1 MSETTQLAKIKAP
14 TIGEVNYAANMEKV
28 FDNINENFKKIVSI
42 PFLQGIKGD
51 SFKLIE
57 RKIFDDNKNL
67 TDEGKVLLKSIYPDK
82 FTENKNYKAL
92 GINSSDFIGD
102 SAINSNEL
110 LFYAIINDAD
120 EVEEKMLGQYYY
132 FIDPEIKKLGEW
144 YSKANATALSSFK
157 DRSGFYMYN
166 ASTNLYTKTQFLP
179 NLYYDN
185 TKNDICWK
193 FNEVETGISA
203 IGIQGIPGENGTLQY
218 VRVERIEGNKTS
230 SKVNGVFNYNKTNVT
245 FEWSNDLSDLSDGN
259 ALIFAEYKEKTNS
272 PIINKI
278 IFGKITKINNGF
290 TAFWSADMI
299 IDDRLRNDE
308 IDAYFFNMRPGNN
321 PVDAPKWLAIP
332 SNADISSEEKNYG
345 HVLYIDE
352 PRKLNLQHSTNALD
366 YTAAD
371 KPKPINGNSI
381 LNIKNYTV
389 KVGNGNNDLTLAPSK
404 INLNQTTIDGTT
416 GIKSNSGT
424 ISHIKSDNI
433 ESGAGTITTFEST
446 KGTITNLKSDD
457 TNIIKALNL
466 ANGAKIYLR
475 GLNDVTN
482 TQISTTNENNTIKTT
497 IAVDP
502 TNSANNAKLNLIVKG
517 TELMTNGEYNA
528 GIVIDN
534 APKHVAI
541 GPELKAK
548 CNYKVGGGCG
558 STGIDINNAT
568 VFNASG
574 TETYIKNNE
583 SMICTE
589 SSSFGGHTY
598 LIGDVSVNSPYGINK
613 FMAKHTEEQKDNS
626 NLTTAM
632 KQQISNKLKNGTLS
646 LYGNTNF
653 HGAIFGLTGYY
664 DWAKGEELAYESNI
678 FKKSQYETH
687 SLDVCAPATIIYL
700 SADDQHIGL
709 KFRAD
714 AYNGDDIV
722 LVFTYRCKLAL
733 HTRKSYTEDE
743 VVWTTDKPGS
753 TIFMLHIRKDKFIE
767 NGIEY
772 RDVGYHNYKVFM

>member
-57 RKIFDDNKNL
+57 QKIFDDNKNL

-82 FTENKNYKAL
+82 CTENKNYKAL

-102 SAINSNEL
+102 SAINSNDL

-157 DRSGFYMYN
+157 DRSGFYMYD

-179 NLYYDN
+179 NLYYDS

-230 SKVNGVFNYNKTNVT
+230 SKVNGVFNYNKTNDT

-272 PIINKI
+272 SIINKI
-278 IFGKITKINNGF
+278 IFGKITKINNDF
-290 TAFWSADMI
+290 TAFWASDMI

-371 KPKPINGNSI
+371 KPKPIDGNSI

-389 KVGNGNNDLTLAPSK
+389 KVGTGNNDLTLAPSK
-404 INLNQTTIDGTT
+404 INLNQTIIDGTT

-446 KGTITNLKSDD
+446 KGTITNLKSENANVRYLTIGD
-457 TNIIKALNL
+457 NEKIGSIKIVKN
-466 ANGAKIYLR
+466 
-475 GLNDVTN
+475 NDVALKI
-482 TQISTTNENNTIKTT
+482 QNNFGNNSNYTRGI

-502 TNSANNAKLNLIVKG
+502 AQNFLNKTGNDTKGGYLDIIACADNFYKQDNSTPNTGIRLQNTDTSKQILMSPKLIVKN
-517 TELMTNGEYNA
+517 EKGEDLLSL
-528 GIVIDN
+528 DN
-534 APKHVAI
+534 EWARFSKPLTSY
-541 GPELKAK
+541 GDQMYFKADEFTFSGA
-548 CNYKVGGGCG
+548 V
-558 STGIDINNAT
+558 GIDGDLTIRKGLNVKGNIYKDGLHFIPDCVSFVRSGNNTVGEVHGPFVGQGDQSWWLKKRVNMLYINTLEPQRTIGLEFHPDYFDGGEIILILLTKSTALHLY
-568 VFNASG
+568 VRS
-574 TETYIKNNE
+574 
-583 SMICTE
+583 SWD
-589 SSSFGGHTY
+589 SSSSPKVVDKIIEGAELCIVY
-598 LIGDVSVNSPYGINK
+598 LDSFND
-613 FMAKHTEEQKDNS
+613 KDRGR
-626 NLTTAM
+626 L
-632 KQQISNKLKNGTLS
+632 
-646 LYGNTNF
+646 
-653 HGAIFGLTGYY
+653 
-664 DWAKGEELAYESNI
+664 
-678 FKKSQYETH
+678 
-687 SLDVCAPATIIYL
+687 
-700 SADDQHIGL
+700 
-709 KFRAD
+709 
-714 AYNGDDIV
+714 
-722 LVFTYRCKLAL
+722 
-733 HTRKSYTEDE
+733 
-743 VVWTTDKPGS
+743 
-753 TIFMLHIRKDKFIE
+753 
-767 NGIEY
+767 
-772 RDVGYHNYKVFM
+772 VGYCAAFNSSN